1 MKGLYKAYCLA
12 HKTAKKL
19 LKRYNTGND
28 YPRVSN
34 RRVRLGVATED
45 STLLWRRF
53 IYNAAIPSNDSTAA
67 CLYAGYIMEAKRWCL
82 PSWIWT
88 SAASIRVFVNED
100 KTNLIWDNVFHLI
113 DYQTNRGG
121 WIVRN
126 DFDSKGAIPMLAP
139 NDSAYI
145 ANNAF
150 LTLYEKTKDEQY
162 LNIARKC
169 ADWII
174 ETVRPDGMVYTG
186 YNMRDE
192 KWDKN
197 YVIVDVG
204 FTGGLF
210 ARLAEYTRDD
220 RYLTFLKRFIER
232 YIELFFIPEKQGF
245 CTSIDKDN
253 KHLGGMFARGQAWAL
268 EGLIPAY
275 KVLKDERIKQVID
288 KTVDNLLREQLRNG
302 GWPYNLTK
310 PLLGEDCKAVSV
322 IAKDMMEWYKI
333 SKDERIRVSA
343 QKALEWCCKHTAI
356 EGEGTG
362 GIFSFDAE
370 GAIVHNHYSNCA
382 FVYASAYAIELSE
395 MLKGCNR

>member
-1 MKGLYKAYCLA
+1 MKGLYKVYCLA
-12 HKTAKKL
+12 HKAAKKL
-19 LKRYNTGND
+19 LKRYNGSND
-28 YPRVSN
+28 YPLVSDC
-34 RRVRLGVATED
+34 RVRLGVATED
-45 STLLWRRF
+45 CTLLWRRF
-53 IYNAAIPSNDSTAA
+53 IYNAAILSIESNAGS
-67 CLYAGYIMEAKRWCL
+67 LYAGYIMEAKRWCL

-88 SAASIRVFVNED
+88 SAASARVLVNKN
-100 KTNLIWDNVFHLI
+100 KTNLIGNVISYLI
-113 DYQTNRGG
+113 DCQTNRGG

-126 DFDSKGAIPMLAP
+126 DFDSQGAIPMLAP

-150 LTLYEKTKDEQY
+150 LTLYKRTKDEKY
-162 LNIARKC
+162 LNIVRKC

-174 ETVRPDGMVYTG
+174 ETARPDGMVYTG

-197 YVIVDVG
+197 CVIVDVG

-210 ARLAEYTRDD
+210 ARLAEYTRED
-220 RYLTFLKRFIER
+220 RYLIFLKKFIER
-232 YIELFFIPEKQGF
+232 YIELFYIPEKQGF
-245 CTSIDKDN
+245 CTSINKDN
-253 KHLGGMFARGQAWAL
+253 KQQGGLFARGQAWAL

-275 KVLKDERIKQVID
+275 KVLKYERIKQVID

-302 GWPYNLTK
+302 GWPYNLTR
-310 PLLGEDCKAVSV
+310 PLMGEDCKAVSV

-333 SKDERIRVSA
+333 TKDERIKVSA

-356 EGEGTG
+356 EGEATG
-362 GIFSFDAE
+362 GIFSFCME
-370 GAIVHNHYSNCA
+370 GAIVHNHYSSCA

-395 MLKGCNR
+395 MLKGCN